1 MWFRRSVLAAG
12 LLLPG
17 AFARAE
23 LPAMVKV
30 GILNDMNG
38 PFADQSGRGSV
49 VAAQM
54 AAEEFAGR
62 GGGFRVE
69 ILSADHLN
77 KPDVGAQIVREWVDR
92 DGVDAVAD
100 AVNSSVGLAVNTVMA
115 EKHRTFIATNVGTSD
130 LTGKFCQPTT
140 VQWTMD
146 TYALG
151 NTMARAMMAQHA
163 DTWFY
168 ISFDYALGAALERDS
183 SAVLSSLGG
192 KVVGSVKHPLGT
204 SDFSSYLLRAQAS
217 GAKVI
222 ALADTGADL
231 INAVKQAAEFGI
243 TRNQILAGLF
253 TQIVDVK
260 SIGLQAAQG
269 LTVTEAF
276 YWDLNEDTRA
286 LRAPLRPAIRRQ
298 DADGEPG
305 RRLFIGIGVSER
317 GEGRRFDRR
326 RDSHR
331 ADAQAADRGQAV
343 RHGDGAPGWPSGA
356 RYVHIPGEDSW
367 RIEVAMGR
375 LYGARPDSRHGRVP
389 AAPSGRLQAGCELD
403 HFQPDRAGRKW
414 SNSLFDR
421 MIHAPWTF
429 RSARSCSEE
438 ADDGG

>member
-1 MWFRRSVLAAG
+1 MWFRRLVLAAA
-12 LLLPG
+12 LLVPVAL
-17 AFARAE
+17 AKAE
-23 LPAMVKV
+23 IPATVKV

-54 AAEEFAGR
+54 AAEEFAAA

-100 AVNSSVGLAVNTVMA
+100 AVNSGVGLAVNTVMA

-146 TYALG
+146 TYAMG
-151 NTMARAMMAQHA
+151 NTMARAMMGQGA
-163 DTWFY
+163 DTWYY

-183 SAVLSSLGG
+183 TAVLTSLGG
-192 KVVGSVKHPLGT
+192 KVLGSVKHPLGT
-204 SDFSSYLLRAQAS
+204 TDFSSYLLQAQSS

-222 ALADTGADL
+222 ALADTGTDL

-243 TRNQILAGLF
+243 TKKQILAGLF
-253 TQIVDVK
+253 TQIVDVD

-276 YWDLNEDTRA
+276 YWDLNDDTRA
-286 LRAPLRPAIRRQ
+286 FARRFAQRFNDRVPTANQAGVYSSVLAYLHAVKAANSIEGEAVIAQMRKEPIQDKLFGTVTVRQ
-298 DADGEPG
+298 DG
-305 RRLFIGIGVSER
+305 R
-317 GEGRRFDRR
+317 
-326 RDSHR
+326 
-331 ADAQAADRGQAV
+331 AV
-343 RHGDGAPGWPSGA
+343 HDMYTFRVKAPGESKSRWDIYKVVA
-356 RYVHIPGEDSW
+356 RIPGNEAFRPLDQGGCKL
-367 RIEVAMGR
+367 VA
-375 LYGARPDSRHGRVP
+375 
-389 AAPSGRLQAGCELD
+389 
-403 HFQPDRAGRKW
+403 
-414 SNSLFDR
+414 N
-421 MIHAPWTF
+421 
-429 RSARSCSEE
+429 
-438 ADDGG
+438 

>member
-1 MWFRRSVLAAG
+1 MWFRRAVLA
-12 LLLPG
+12 LVLVLPA

-23 LPAMVKV
+23 LPATVKI

-54 AAEEFAGR
+54 AAEEFAAQ
-62 GGGFRVE
+62 GGGFKVE

-92 DGVDAVAD
+92 DGVAAVAD
-100 AVNSSVGLAVNTVMA
+100 AVNSGVGLAVNTVMA

-151 NTMARAMMAQHA
+151 NTMARAMTAQGA
-163 DTWFY
+163 NTWYY

-183 SAVLSSLGG
+183 TAVLTSLGG
-192 KVVGSVKHPLGT
+192 KVLGSVKHPLGT
-204 SDFSSYLLRAQAS
+204 SDFSSYLLQAQSS

-243 TRNQILAGLF
+243 SQKQILAGLF
-253 TQIVDVK
+253 TQIVDVDA
-260 SIGLQAAQG
+260 IGLKSAQG

-276 YWDLNEDTRA
+276 YWDLNDNTRSFARRFAQRFNDRVPTANQAGVYSSVLAYLHAVKAADTIEGEAIIAQMRKQPIEDA
-286 LRAPLRPAIRRQ
+286 LFGTVTVRQ
-298 DADGEPG
+298 DG
-305 RRLFIGIGVSER
+305 R
-317 GEGRRFDRR
+317 
-326 RDSHR
+326 
-331 ADAQAADRGQAV
+331 AV
-343 RHGDGAPGWPSGA
+343 HDMYTFRVKTPAESKSRWDVYTVLA
-356 RYVHIPGEDSW
+356 RIPGDQ
-367 RIEVAMGR
+367 AF
-375 LYGARPDSRHGRVP
+375 RPLNQG
-389 AAPSGRLQAGCELD
+389 GCKLVT
-403 HFQPDRAGRKW
+403 
-414 SNSLFDR
+414 N
-421 MIHAPWTF
+421 
-429 RSARSCSEE
+429 
-438 ADDGG
+438 